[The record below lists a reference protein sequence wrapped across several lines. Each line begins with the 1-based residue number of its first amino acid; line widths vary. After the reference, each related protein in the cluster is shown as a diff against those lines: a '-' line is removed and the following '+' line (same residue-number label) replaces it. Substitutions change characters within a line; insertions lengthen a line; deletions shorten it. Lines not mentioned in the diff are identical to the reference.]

1 MARIGTAEVEVRLRY
16 RTDDRLFVLGFW
28 HLCIASGLIV
38 GLLLGAVLR

>member
-1 MARIGTAEVEVRLRY
+1 MARVGTAELEVRFRH
-16 RTDDRLFVLGFW
+16 RTDDRLFALGFW